1 MTPAI
6 KELAAKSTS
15 ANSLSTPAALP
26 ASPPAS
32 PPSPPRKPRRL
43 LCLKEV
49 VFRVGVSRAGI
60 YRLVARARVGD
71 EAHFPLPVQIGPGR
85 IGWHEHEIDAWI
97 ESLPRA
103 GDKDHDVRK

>member
-1 MTPAI
+1 MTTAI

-15 ANSLSTPAALP
+15 ANSLSTSAAPPATPL
-26 ASPPAS
+26 AS

-49 VFRVGVSRAGI
+49 AYRVGV
-60 YRLVARARVGD
+60 ARATVYRMVWRAR
-71 EAHFPLPVQIGPGR
+71 ECVEPSFPLPVQIAPGR